1 MANLMPNF
9 ISTTE
14 TISKS
19 PKYLPLYQNEEKVL
33 NYAENCTHSNN
44 VKCNIYLTETQCAH
58 ELDQTRLLLQE
69 RNKEFEHLNTENSLL
84 REVIELMKAQ
94 QKPQQDA
101 SK

>member
-33 NYAENCTHSNN
+33 NFLFHFSN
-44 VKCNIYLTETQCAH
+44 KIKLKWTAK
-58 ELDQTRLLLQE
+58 L
-69 RNKEFEHLNTENSLL
+69 
-84 REVIELMKAQ
+84 
-94 QKPQQDA
+94 
-101 SK
+101 